1 MAYGSDQFAK
11 SFLGT
16 LQALSTL
23 ESNELQNRRVRD
35 EMEREKQ
42 ADIAF
47 KETYGRVGQADDYSK
62 AIQTGG
68 AGTQQ
73 ARMLSDQG
81 AMSGNTP
88 EDIDFERASAGAA
101 QGALRENAVRQGAI
115 PADAAA
121 PGLTPETYQ
130 TLQASKDY
138 RQKTAGIGRKFAL
151 EASQLGTA
159 MRQADNEENFFSGMD
174 KLTQETSKD
183 RRLGEV
189 GSMSEVYKHGKSL
202 GLELKYNDKAKTV
215 TLLNSRGEPVK
226 VYSDTGS
233 LADSI
238 AEHRTAAFFEK
249 EAPKY
254 VSSPKEAF
262 AMWNDKRRRDIA
274 EKEWTVKE
282 PIYQKQAQL
291 IDAQIDQMRTKTS
304 AFEDK
309 LPDGK
314 KMLLNSLKSNAD
326 ILTRAA
332 TTDPTPQNTI
342 AAQRAQ
348 FTLYK
353 QYQNLG
359 MEGVDPYQMSG
370 LPTPDQ
376 AASGILGP
384 KPNKIKQKEIDE
396 QIGKAERLF
405 GKEYATEVRSAI
417 DAKREVK
424 RNDKGEVVQPANAP
438 KAAATALPV
447 GRNTK
452 QAEFYAGKLASAE
465 RALETE
471 TNPRRRAALQIE
483 VNKLKALSQ

>member
-16 LQALSTL
+16 LQALTAL
-23 ESNELQNRRVRD
+23 ESSDLQNKRFKD
-35 EMEREKQ
+35 ELEREKQ

-47 KETYGRVGQADDYSK
+47 KETYGRVGQADDYSQ
-62 AIQTGG
+62 ALQTGG
-68 AGTQQ
+68 AGVQQ
-73 ARMLSDQG
+73 AKMLSDQG

-88 EDIDFERASAGAA
+88 EDVDFERASAAAA
-101 QGALRENAVRQGAI
+101 QGAMRENAIRQGAI
-115 PADAAA
+115 PADSAA
-121 PGLTPETYQ
+121 PTLSPETYQ

-138 RQKTAGIGRKFAL
+138 RQKTAGIGRKYAL
-151 EASQLGTA
+151 EAAQLGTA
-159 MRQADNEENFFSGMD
+159 MREADTQEKFFSGMD
-174 KLTQETSKD
+174 KLTQDTAKD

-189 GSMSEVYKHGKSL
+189 GSMEEVYKHGKAS

-226 VYSDTGS
+226 VYSDTDS

-282 PIYQKQAQL
+282 PIYKKQSEL
-291 IDAQIDQMRTKTS
+291 IDAQIENMRSKTS
-304 AFEDK
+304 QFEDK
-309 LPDGK
+309 LPEGK
-314 KMLLNSLKSNAD
+314 KLFLNSLKSNAD

-332 TTDPTPQNTI
+332 ASDPTPQNTV
-342 AAQRAQ
+342 AAQKAQ
-348 FTLYK
+348 FSLYK
-353 QYQNLG
+353 QYQSLG
-359 MEGVDPYQMSG
+359 MEGIDPYQMSG

-384 KPNKIKQKEIDE
+384 KPNKLKQKEIDE

-405 GKEYATEVRSAI
+405 GKDYANEVRSAI

-424 RNDKGEVVQPANAP
+424 RDAKGEVVKTEAIPTSMDARKGA
-438 KAAATALPV
+438 
-447 GRNTK
+447 
-452 QAEFYAGKLASAE
+452 FYSAKIAKLEQDLAKE
-465 RALETE
+465 ID
-471 TNPRRRAALQIE
+471 PRRRAALQSE
-483 VNKLKALSQ
+483 MSKLQQYAR